1 MSEYDISNDAI
12 LNLAAQLNREETTQ
26 FLADRFRALLMDRE
40 WLRGE
45 RDSARNY
52 AADLLVERQQLR
64 AALERAIDYVDLWS
78 CYAAPVYKEKHD
90 LAGNLRDLQDAL
102 KVKEAAA

>member
-1 MSEYDISNDAI
+1 MSKIDISKETI
-12 LNLAAQLNREETTQ
+12 LGLATHLDREETTQ
-26 FLADRFRALLMDRE
+26 FIADKFRALLLDRE

-52 AADLLVERQQLR
+52 AADLIIEHHALR
-64 AALERAIDYVDLWS
+64 EALERAIDYVDLWS

-90 LAGNLRDLQDAL
+90 LEGNLLDLRAVL
-102 KVKEAAA
+102 KATKP